1 MLTRFERS
9 TGICFLVVAVSFA
22 WCAGAAHG
30 QGAVERIPV
39 LIGFKQQPGPVEK
52 TLVRAA
58 GGAIKH
64 TYSLVPAIAATLPR
78 TAVAALQNNPNVT
91 VIEPDGEFHA
101 VDAELDNTWGV
112 KKIGAGEVHTSTTGI
127 GVKVAILDSGINYNH
142 PDLNG
147 NYAGGYDFVNSD
159 ADPTD
164 DNGHGTHV
172 AGTVA
177 AVDNNVGVVGAA
189 PATSIYALKVLGA
202 NGSGSFSNMIAALD
216 WCVANGIQITNN
228 SYGSKS
234 DPGTIVRDAY
244 DKAYAKGVLHVAAA
258 GNNGNPK
265 GSGNNVGY
273 PARYGSVIA
282 VAATDQS
289 DQRAAFSSTGDTVEL
304 AAPGVSINSTLMNLG
319 YGTMSGTSMAS
330 PHVAGVAAL
339 VISAGITDS
348 NGDGWINDEVR
359 QILNSTAVDLGAS
372 GRDTLYGYGRV
383 DAAAAVA
390 RVVPPPPP
398 TPAVHVTVS
407 TDKSSYTSSRDAT
420 AILTAVV
427 TDETGAELTGLS
439 ESSFVAALNGL
450 TASVT
455 FTETAPLGTYTANLD
470 ISGLA
475 NGSYTVSVEVKD
487 ARAVVGTGSASF
499 TISPPSADP
508 TTATVSSI
516 AYATEGGK
524 DGNLHL
530 SITLTVVDDLG
541 NPVSRASVAI
551 RVSLNGVAY
560 ASRTSTTGST
570 GTVTFKLNNAPSGCY
585 STTVTNVVASGL
597 AWDGI
602 TPQNERCK

>member
-1 MLTRFERS
+1 MLTRSERS
-9 TGICFLVVAVSFA
+9 TGFCFFVVAVSFA

-30 QGAVERIPV
+30 QGAVERVPV

-101 VDAELDNTWGV
+101 VDEELDNTWGV
-112 KKIGAGEVHTSTTGI
+112 KKIGAGEVHTSTTGV
-127 GVKVAILDSGINYNH
+127 GAKVAILDSGINYLH
-142 PDLNG
+142 PDLND
-147 NYAGGYDFVNSD
+147 NYAGGYDFVNGD
-159 ADPTD
+159 DDPTD

-177 AVDNNVGVVGAA
+177 ALDNGFGVVGAA

-202 NGSGSFSNMIAALD
+202 NGSGSFSNMIAALE
-216 WCVANGIQITNN
+216 WCVANGIQVTNN

-258 GNNGNPK
+258 GNNGNPR

-282 VAATDQS
+282 VAATDQL
-289 DQRAAFSSTGDTVEL
+289 DQRASFSSTGDTVEL

-348 NGDGWINDEVR
+348 NADGWINDEVR
-359 QILNSTAVDLGAS
+359 QILNSTAVDLGPS

-390 RVVPPPPP
+390 KVVPPPPP
-398 TPAVHVTVS
+398 TPAVHVAVAT
-407 TDKSSYTSSRDAT
+407 KSSYTNGSDTT

-427 TDETGAELTGLS
+427 TDEKDAALTGLS
-439 ESSFVAALNGL
+439 DSSFVTTLNGSP
-450 TASVT
+450 ASVS
-455 FTETAPLGTYTANLD
+455 FTETATPGTYTATLD
-470 ISGLA
+470 ISALD
-475 NGSYTVSVEVKD
+475 NGSYTVSVKVTD
-487 ARAVVGTGSASF
+487 ARDVVGTGSASF

-508 TTATVSSI
+508 TTAIVSSI

-541 NPVSRASVAI
+541 NPVSGASVAI

-602 TPQNERCK
+602 TPSNEGCK